1 MYGDWRQD
9 QSNNHDDGTGNNRW
23 QNFMENVRTED
34 TNAETD
40 DDVKEA
46 RSEQAT
52 HGAGDAPLL
61 NTVDDRR
68 DKGKA

>member
-1 MYGDWRQD
+1 
-9 QSNNHDDGTGNNRW
+9 
-23 QNFMENVRTED
+23 MEDVRTED

-40 DDVKEA
+40 DDVKDP

-52 HGAGDAPLL
+52 HGAGNAPLL
-61 NTVDDRR
+61 NTVDNWR